1 MSISKVILYDVQ
13 PLTARLY
20 DINNVIYEKRSKDDK
35 DLSDHREI
43 SLSNTAFDV
52 LIVAEKEF
60 EVVEDVQ
67 G

>member
-60 EVVEDVQ
+60 EVVENV
-67 G
+67 

>member
-20 DINNVIYEKRSKDDK
+20 DINNVIYEKRSKNDK

-60 EVVEDVQ
+60 EVVENV
-67 G
+67 

>member
-20 DINNVIYEKRSKDDK
+20 DINNVIYEKRSKNDK

-43 SLSNTAFDV
+43 SLSDTAFDV

-60 EVVEDVQ
+60 EVVENV
-67 G
+67 